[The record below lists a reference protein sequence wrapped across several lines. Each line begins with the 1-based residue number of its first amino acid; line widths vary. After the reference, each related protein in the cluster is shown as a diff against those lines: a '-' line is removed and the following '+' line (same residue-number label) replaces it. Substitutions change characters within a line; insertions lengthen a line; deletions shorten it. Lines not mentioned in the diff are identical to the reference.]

1 MEKNKLIKFLNL
13 IPDDVRC
20 NVHGEYNGIGY
31 ECLVD
36 VWCGKTLIR
45 GWKDKIDHGSS
56 IDEVMSSYVSDN
68 WNCISMD
75 YDDDLVK
82 GAFFDAYVEE
92 AREALKIDWNAKIR
106 DEIDEY
112 IDSKPNE
119 NQISLANAIN
129 LALKKNQ
136 YFCKHTTK
144 SEYDKFIKDNMKE
157 YKTWLRDHDP
167 SNFGY

>member
-1 MEKNKLIKFLNL
+1 MNKSIEDIYKELFATYEM
-13 IPDDVRC
+13 DVRP
-20 NVHGEYNGIGY
+20 
-31 ECLVD
+31 
-36 VWCGKTLIR
+36 KTKKVKE
-45 GWKDKIDHGSS
+45 GTV
-56 IDEVMSSYVSDN
+56 IDEDKSVK
-68 WNCISMD
+68 WNREE
-75 YDDDLVK
+75 VK
-82 GAFFDAYVEE
+82 RLNDAYVEE

-119 NQISLANAIN
+119 NQISLANAIS